1 MTLKIKIFCFR
12 HSFFFIF
19 IIFVKQNHIKMK
31 KLFYVDACLRE
42 GSNTKKIADAIF
54 DELSNKYE
62 METVRLS
69 DCSFPIVN
77 NDILNDRANGIVPEE
92 YVEMAKK
99 LAAADRLVIAAPFWD
114 MSFPSALKVFFENM
128 SLFNVTFA
136 SNEKECFGLCK
147 AEKVLYIT
155 TRGMNIST
163 GDDLEQATPYIK
175 ALSKLWGLGELY
187 VISAQNMDYCTE
199 EQREEKIKNAIEE
212 GLQLCKIY

>member
-1 MTLKIKIFCFR
+1 
-12 HSFFFIF
+12 
-19 IIFVKQNHIKMK
+19 MK

-187 VISAQNMDYCTE
+187 VVSAQNMDYCTE
-199 EQREEKIKNAIEE
+199 EQREEKIKNAIAE